1 VRRLLGLM
9 LVVAAVGGVSPAA
22 SSAFSRADEPPF
34 RPLPPAQPI
43 PPGGVA
49 AVQKSILRTVRGAG
63 SVHALGRLG
72 SAVFSVDLSKG
83 PGRKVTYVDARR
95 SVAFRSLRLRS
106 VRFATDQAM
115 LRGVGLVN
123 GRRVT
128 FTALAIDHGTRG
140 DVFRIAWS
148 GGSSHGGVLLS
159 GGLAVR

>member
-1 VRRLLGLM
+1 MIGVRRLLGLM
-9 LVVAAVGGVSPAA
+9 LVVAAVGGVSPAVA
-22 SSAFSRADEPPF
+22 EEPPF
-34 RPLPPAQPI
+34 QPLPPAQPI

-49 AVQKSILRTVRGAG
+49 AVEKSILRTVRGAG

-83 PGRKVTYVDARR
+83 PGGKVTYVDARR
-95 SVAFRSLRLRS
+95 SVGFRSLRLRS
-106 VRFATDQAM
+106 VRFGEGRAM
-115 LRGVGLVN
+115 LNGVGLMN

-128 FTALAIDHGTRG
+128 FSAVAVDRGTRG

-159 GGLAVR
+159 GGLAVH

>member
-1 VRRLLGLM
+1 MTGRRLLGLV
-9 LVVAAVGGVSPAA
+9 LVVAAAGGVLPAA
-22 SSAFSRADEPPF
+22 SSADEPPF

-63 SVHALGRLG
+63 SVG

-83 PGRKVTYVDARR
+83 PGGKVTYADARR
-95 SVAFRSLRLRS
+95 SVMFRSLRLRS
-106 VRFATDQAM
+106 VRFGTDRATLNGA
-115 LRGVGLVN
+115 GLLN

-128 FTALAIDHGTRG
+128 FAALAVDHGPRG

-148 GGSSHGGVLLS
+148 GGRSHGGVLLS